1 MDFRFTPEEEA
12 FREEVGSF
20 ARNELPPDWLGAEEE
35 YTPEVWPLTRVTSPK
50 LGQRGWL
57 SLGWPR
63 EYGGQEA
70 SLTTQ
75 LVFQEEATY
84 WGVPGSGMGI
94 GGTAWVAPSLLMYGT
109 PEQKQEHLPPI
120 ASGERFWCTG
130 YSEPGAGSDLASLS
144 TRARLDGDCF
154 VVDGQKVWT
163 SAAHVADWCWLAVR
177 TDPDA
182 PQHRG
187 ISVLLVDMK
196 TPGITVRPLLNMAGM
211 HSFNEV
217 YFDGV
222 RVPRS
227 NLVGEL
233 HRGWYVV
240 MTALDFERAWPG
252 VRYASIARR
261 LLDEVLKYARE
272 AGLKPQQRTRLA
284 QIAVEAAVG
293 RALAWRVVDV
303 LNHDRVPNF
312 EASQVKVFTT
322 ELVARAAQ
330 TGLEILGLYG
340 QLGPGSPHTR
350 LQGWIEQLY
359 QVIVGNLIAG
369 GSSEVQRNII
379 AIRGLGLPR

>member
-12 FREEVGSF
+12 FREEVCSF

-35 YTPEVWPLTRVTSPK
+35 YTPEVWPLTQATSPK

-63 EYGGQEA
+63 DYGGQEA

-84 WGVPGSGMGI
+84 WGIPGSGMGI

-120 ASGERFWCTG
+120 ASGECFWCTG

-196 TPGITVRPLLNMAGM
+196 TPGITVRPLLNIAGM

-217 YFDGV
+217 YFDAA

-252 VRYASIARR
+252 VRYANIARR

-303 LNHDRVPNF
+303 FNHDRVPNF

-330 TGLEILGLYG
+330 TALEILGLYS
-340 QLGPGSPHTR
+340 QLAPDSPHTR

>member
-1 MDFRFTPEEEA
+1 MDFSFTPQEDA
-12 FREEVGSF
+12 FREEVSGF
-20 ARNELPPDWLGAEEE
+20 VRDEMPPDWLGAEEE
-35 YTPEVWPLTRVTSPK
+35 YTPELWPVTQVTSRK

-84 WGVPGSGMGI
+84 WGIPGTGMGI
-94 GGTAWVAPSLLMYGT
+94 GGTAWVAPTLLMYGT

-130 YSEPGAGSDLASLS
+130 YSEPGAGSDLASLG
-144 TRARLDGDCF
+144 TRARLDGEDF

-177 TDPDA
+177 TDPGA

-187 ISVLLVDMK
+187 ISMLLVDMK
-196 TPGITVRPLLNMAGM
+196 TPGVTVRPLINMASL

-217 YFDGV
+217 YFDSV

-233 HRGWYVV
+233 NRGWYIV

-261 LLDEVLKYARE
+261 ILDELLKHAGE

-293 RALAWRVVDV
+293 RAMAWRVVDV

-322 ELVARAAQ
+322 EVVARAAR

-340 QLGPGSPHTR
+340 QLAPGSPHNR
-350 LQGWIEQLY
+350 LQGWIEQLN
-359 QVIVGNLIAG
+359 QVMVGNLIAG

-379 AIRGLGLPR
+379 ALRGLGLPR

>member
-1 MDFRFTPEEEA
+1 MDFSFTPEEET
-12 FREEVGSF
+12 FREEVSSF
-20 ARNELPPDWLGAEEE
+20 VRGELPPDWLGAEEE
-35 YTPEVWPLTRVTSPK
+35 YTPEVWPLTQLTSPK

-57 SLGWPR
+57 SLGWPT
-63 EYGGQEA
+63 EYGGQKA

-84 WGVPGSGMGI
+84 WGIPGTGMGI

-144 TRARLDGDCF
+144 TRARLDGDHF
-154 VVDGQKVWT
+154 VVDGQKTWT

-177 TDPDA
+177 TDPTA

-196 TPGITVRPLLNMAGM
+196 TPGITVRPLINMAGL

-217 YFDGV
+217 YFDNA
-222 RVPRS
+222 RVPRG

-233 HRGWYVV
+233 NRGWYVV

-252 VRYASIARR
+252 VRYANIARR
-261 LLDEVLKYARE
+261 ILDELLKYASQ
-272 AGLKPQQRTRLA
+272 AGLKPHQRTRLA

-322 ELVARAAQ
+322 EMVARAAR

-340 QLGPGSPHTR
+340 QLTPGSPHAR
-350 LQGWIEQLY
+350 LQGWLEQLC
-359 QVIVGNLIAG
+359 QVIVGHLIAG